1 MEADR
6 YDERSDSPSLPGR
19 GDDRRRRGLANSGR
33 GRRPS
38 LNLELN
44 GAQASDKG
52 CRLTFVVT
60 NNLGAEL
67 TKAAFEIALFNDAG
81 VVDRLTVLDFNELPE
96 GKTKVARFD
105 LAGTNCAKISRVLV
119 NTATE
124 CAGPGVDPR
133 LACASSSRRRNPASP
148 SACES
153 DDAGARTSLCTGTA
167 GLAARRDG
175 A

>member
-1 MEADR
+1 MPRASTFASHAIYVVASLALAVLPAGAQEAAKN
-6 YDERSDSPSLPGR
+6 PAPVPALV
-19 GDDRRRRGLANSGR
+19 
-33 GRRPS
+33 
-38 LNLELN
+38 LELN
-44 GAQASDKG
+44 GAQPSDKG

-105 LAGTNCAKISRVLV
+105 LAGTDCTKISRVLV

-124 CAGPGVDPR
+124 CTGPGVDPK
-133 LACASSSRRRNPASP
+133 ACLRQLKPETKSGIVLRHVKR
-148 SACES
+148 
-153 DDAGARTSLCTGTA
+153 
-167 GLAARRDG
+167 
-175 A
+175 